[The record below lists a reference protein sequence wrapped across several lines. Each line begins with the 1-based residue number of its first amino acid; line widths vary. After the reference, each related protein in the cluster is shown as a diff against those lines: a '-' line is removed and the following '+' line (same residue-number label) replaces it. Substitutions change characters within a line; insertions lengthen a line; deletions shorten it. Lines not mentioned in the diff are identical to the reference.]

1 MFSEEFGFYPIFSKI
16 DFLQKSRPCNLRFSA
31 HEALG
36 CIYLKFHTLK
46 VPCQIDFVP
55 IGFSD
60 FFGLTTLAS

>member
-1 MFSEEFGFYPIFSKI
+1 M

-31 HEALG
+31 IEALG
-36 CIYLKFHTLK
+36 DLKFLTWK
-46 VPCQIDFVP
+46 VPCQVDFVP